1 MQNRKAFSILELLVV
16 IAIIAI
22 ISVFGYPKVD
32 KWLTDREISDEV
44 NKFVAYF
51 EEKKSEVDNRK
62 YGLLVIGQTSPEQDS
77 SKNYF
82 ITNEEYAIQMKVP
95 ADGRTNRNNPSQYDN
110 KSIMN
115 YYKMCPGS
123 PQNSPDAN
131 WVTDASGA
139 FQWSESVYTW
149 PNKKYCVSRNAIMFP
164 GELEF
169 NVTATEK
176 ASFVVCSR
184 SNTTHPSG
192 NNRCNYNNK
201 NEHRY
206 AIQIARNLDLKVFK
220 YNLKSDQWLELKR

>member
-32 KWLTDREISDEV
+32 KWLTDREVSNEV
-44 NKFVAYF
+44 NKFIAYF
-51 EEKKSEVDNRK
+51 EEKKSEVNNRK
-62 YGLLVIGQTSPEQDS
+62 YGLLVIGQTSPEQAG
-77 SKNYF
+77 SKNYY

-95 ADGRTNRNNPSQYDN
+95 AEGRTNRNNPSQYDN

-123 PQNSPDAN
+123 PENSPDAN

-184 SNTTHPSG
+184 SNTTNSSG
-192 NNRCNYNNK
+192 NNRCNYSNK
-201 NEHRY
+201 NDYRY
-206 AIQIARNLDLKVFK
+206 AIQVARNLDLKVFK
-220 YNLKSDQWLELKR
+220 YNLKSDQWLEVKR

>member
-1 MQNRKAFSILELLVV
+1 MLNHKAFSILELLVV

-32 KWLTDREISDEV
+32 TWLTDREISNEV
-44 NKFVAYF
+44 NRFIAYF
-51 EEKKSEVDNRK
+51 EEKRSEVDNKK

-77 SKNYF
+77 SKNYY

-131 WVTDASGA
+131 WITDASGA

-149 PNKKYCVSRNAIMFP
+149 PNKKYCVSRNAIMNP
-164 GELEF
+164 AELEF

-184 SNTTHPSG
+184 SNTSPPSG

-201 NEHRY
+201 NDHRY
-206 AIQIARNLDLKVFK
+206 AIQVARNLNLKIFK
-220 YNLKSDQWLELKR
+220 YNLKSDQWVELKR

>member
-16 IAIIAI
+16 ITIIAI

-32 KWLTDREISDEV
+32 KWLTDREISNEV
-44 NKFVAYF
+44 NKFIAYF
-51 EEKKSEVDNRK
+51 EEKKSEVKNKK
-62 YGLLVIGQTSPEQDS
+62 YGLLVIGQTSPEQAG
-77 SKNYF
+77 SKNYY

-95 ADGRTNRNNPSQYDN
+95 AEGRTNRNNPSQYDN

-123 PQNSPDAN
+123 PENSPDAN
-131 WVTDASGA
+131 WVTDANGA

-184 SNTTHPSG
+184 SNTTNPSG

-206 AIQIARNLDLKVFK
+206 AIQVARNLDLKVFK
-220 YNLKSDQWLELKR
+220 YNLKSDKWLELKR

>member
-1 MQNRKAFSILELLVV
+1 MQNHKAFSILELLVV

-32 KWLTDREISDEV
+32 KWLTDREISNEV

-51 EEKKSEVDNRK
+51 EEKKSEVNNKK
-62 YGLLVIGQTSPEQDS
+62 YGLLVIGQTSPEQAS
-77 SKNYF
+77 SKNYY

-123 PQNSPDAN
+123 PENSPDAN

-139 FQWSESVYTW
+139 FQWPESVYTW

-184 SNTTHPSG
+184 SNTTNSSG

-206 AIQIARNLDLKVFK
+206 AIQVARNLNLKVFK